1 MARAGVSWHI
11 NVDKTLTQSLL
22 LKTEKDETAFPFS
35 QDKDKL
41 PFWTTGRQFRLAVI
55 VAFVIRIRR

>member
-41 PFWTTGRQFRLAVI
+41 PQSLPWRQIAGDREV
-55 VAFVIRIRR
+55 